1 MVTSENNFDGDE
13 NSKYFHNSL
22 KRKYNKNNIRGI
34 NVNGS
39 WCENPNTIKEVA
51 FNHFKSIFEVHNSDG
66 PSLEGL
72 FSESI
77 SSADNELLE
86 AHFTEEEIWES
97 VKCCGSSK
105 APGPDGFNFGF
116 FKKFWSIIKD
126 DLIGAINWFWVFGEF
141 SKGCN
146 ASFVSLIPKKS
157 DPLSFSD
164 YRPISLICS
173 YYKIIAKMLSL
184 RIRKVVP
191 RLIGKEQSA
200 FLGGRYI
207 LDGALVANEVVE
219 DLKRNKKHGLIFK
232 VDFEKAFDSLN
243 WDYLLEVMKCMGFG
257 TKWCKWISS
266 CLKSATISILIN
278 ESPTSEF
285 NLKRGVRQGDPLSPF
300 LFIIAAEG
308 LNILTKV
315 AVERGMYKGVE
326 VGISNDNV
334 EALASWCSCL
344 GGRLPF
350 MYLGIPVG
358 NRMKKLNDWSPVI
371 EKFNKSIYGSNGGL
385 VLGNGLARNPNASL
399 WNSICDAGKHVDGL
413 GISFS
418 NSFIRS
424 IGDGKSTSFWDDIWV
439 GNASFKDRFK
449 RLHRLEID
457 KDIKI
462 SSKIEEFK
470 GDGLGNWA
478 YPPMGRTN
486 SELNELR
493 DTVRNLQ
500 VTEGKKDCWSWN
512 LNSKGIYTVKECSVI
527 VDKIILPRAVN
538 SIESLR
544 NGLVPKK
551 VEVFIWRARLGRIPV
566 RFELD
571 KRGIDL
577 NSVRCPICDGDIETV
592 EHILF
597 SCQVAK
603 DIWAKVLKWWGY
615 NSAIFGFE
623 DIFNGTFG
631 CVAQDHKK
639 NQWQAVCWVVC
650 YILWK
655 NRNAKVFKN
664 KLETVPSLFSEV
676 QVLSYDWISRRCKGH
691 IMDWLQ
697 WFSHP

>member
-1 MVTSENNFDGDE
+1 M
-13 NSKYFHNSL
+13 
-22 KRKYNKNNIRGI
+22 
-34 NVNGS
+34 
-39 WCENPNTIKEVA
+39 
-51 FNHFKSIFEVHNSDG
+51 
-66 PSLEGL
+66 
-72 FSESI
+72 
-77 SSADNELLE
+77 
-86 AHFTEEEIWES
+86 
-97 VKCCGSSK
+97 
-105 APGPDGFNFGF
+105 
-116 FKKFWSIIKD
+116 
-126 DLIGAINWFWVFGEF
+126 
-141 SKGCN
+141 
-146 ASFVSLIPKKS
+146 
-157 DPLSFSD
+157 
-164 YRPISLICS
+164 
-173 YYKIIAKMLSL
+173 
-184 RIRKVVP
+184 
-191 RLIGKEQSA
+191 EQNA
-200 FLGGRYI
+200 FLGSRYI

-219 DLKRNKKHGLIFK
+219 DLKRKKKHGLIFK

-243 WDYLLEVMKCMGFG
+243 WDYLLEVMICMGFG

-266 CLKSATISILIN
+266 CLKSATIFILIN
-278 ESPTSEF
+278 GSPTSEF

-300 LFIIAAEG
+300 IFIIAAEG
-308 LNILTKV
+308 LNILTKL

-326 VGISNDNV
+326 VGRDKVVISHLQYADDTIFFGEWSRRISNDNV

-344 GGRLPF
+344 AGRLPF

-358 NRMKKLNDWSPVI
+358 NRMKKLNDWFPVI

-385 VLGNGLARNPNASL
+385 VLGNGLARKPNASL
-399 WNSICDAGKHVDGL
+399 WNSIYDAGKHVDGL

-418 NSFIRS
+418 NSFIRLLLFGMTFGWGTQAS
-424 IGDGKSTSFWDDIWV
+424 KTDSKDYTGSRLTKISTSV
-439 GNASFKDRFK
+439 EK
-449 RLHRLEID
+449 
-457 KDIKI
+457 
-462 SSKIEEFK
+462 SKNLREMGSAI
-470 GDGLGNWA
+470 GPIHLWA
-478 YPPMGRTN
+478 VQT
-486 SELNELR
+486 
-493 DTVRNLQ
+493 
-500 VTEGKKDCWSWN
+500 
-512 LNSKGIYTVKECSVI
+512 GIYTVKDCSVL
-527 VDKIILPRAVN
+527 VDKVILPRAVN

-592 EHILF
+592 KHIFF

-631 CVAQDHKK
+631 YVAQDHKK

-664 KLETVPSLFSEV
+664 KLETVPSLFNEV

>member
-1 MVTSENNFDGDE
+1 
-13 NSKYFHNSL
+13 
-22 KRKYNKNNIRGI
+22 
-34 NVNGS
+34 
-39 WCENPNTIKEVA
+39 
-51 FNHFKSIFEVHNSDG
+51 
-66 PSLEGL
+66 
-72 FSESI
+72 
-77 SSADNELLE
+77 
-86 AHFTEEEIWES
+86 
-97 VKCCGSSK
+97 
-105 APGPDGFNFGF
+105 
-116 FKKFWSIIKD
+116 
-126 DLIGAINWFWVFGEF
+126 
-141 SKGCN
+141 
-146 ASFVSLIPKKS
+146 
-157 DPLSFSD
+157 
-164 YRPISLICS
+164 
-173 YYKIIAKMLSL
+173 MLSL

-191 RLIGKEQSA
+191 RLVGMEQSA

-219 DLKRNKKHGLIFK
+219 YLKRNKKHGLIFK

-278 ESPTSEF
+278 GSPTSEF

-315 AVERGMYKGVE
+315 AVDR
-326 VGISNDNV
+326 GISNDNV

-350 MYLGIPVG
+350 MYLGISV
-358 NRMKKLNDWSPVI
+358 
-371 EKFNKSIYGSNGGL
+371 
-385 VLGNGLARNPNASL
+385 
-399 WNSICDAGKHVDGL
+399 GKHVDGL

-418 NSFIRS
+418 NSFIHS
-424 IGDGKSTSFWDDIWV
+424 IGDEKSTSFWDDIWV
-439 GNASFKDRFK
+439 GNVSFKDRFK

-457 KDIKI
+457 KDINI

-500 VTEGKKDCWSWN
+500 LTEGKKDCWSWN
-512 LNSKGIYTVKECSVI
+512 LNSKGIYTVKDCSVL
-527 VDKIILPRAVN
+527 VDKVILPRAVN

-544 NGLVPKK
+544 NGLVSKK

-597 SCQVAK
+597 S
-603 DIWAKVLKWWGY
+603 
-615 NSAIFGFE
+615 S
-623 DIFNGTFG
+623 
-631 CVAQDHKK
+631 QDHKK

-697 WFSHP
+697 WFSRP

>member
-1 MVTSENNFDGDE
+1 M
-13 NSKYFHNSL
+13 
-22 KRKYNKNNIRGI
+22 
-34 NVNGS
+34 
-39 WCENPNTIKEVA
+39 
-51 FNHFKSIFEVHNSDG
+51 
-66 PSLEGL
+66 
-72 FSESI
+72 
-77 SSADNELLE
+77 
-86 AHFTEEEIWES
+86 
-97 VKCCGSSK
+97 
-105 APGPDGFNFGF
+105 
-116 FKKFWSIIKD
+116 
-126 DLIGAINWFWVFGEF
+126 
-141 SKGCN
+141 
-146 ASFVSLIPKKS
+146 
-157 DPLSFSD
+157 
-164 YRPISLICS
+164 
-173 YYKIIAKMLSL
+173 
-184 RIRKVVP
+184 
-191 RLIGKEQSA
+191 EQSA

-243 WDYLLEVMKCMGFG
+243 WDYLLVVMKCMGFG

-278 ESPTSEF
+278 GSPKSEF
-285 NLKRGVRQGDPLSPF
+285 NLKRGVRQGDPLSFF

-326 VGISNDNV
+326 VGKDKVIISHLQYADDTIFFGDWSRRNARNLMYLLECFERASGLKVNYNKSQLFGIGISNDNV

-371 EKFNKSIYGSNGGL
+371 EKFNNRFKTETNTLWVTVIHSIYGSNGKL
-385 VLGNGLARNPNASL
+385 VLGNGRARNPNASL

-418 NSFIRS
+418 NSLIRS

-439 GNASFKDRFK
+439 GNARFKDRFK

-457 KDIKI
+457 KDINI

-478 YPPMGRTN
+478 YPPMGLTN

-500 VTEGKKDCWSWN
+500 LTEGKKDCWSWN
-512 LNSKGIYTVKECSVI
+512 LNSKGIYTVKDCSVL
-527 VDKIILPRAVN
+527 VEKVILPRAVN

-592 EHILF
+592 DHILF

-623 DIFNGTFG
+623 AIFNGTFG
-631 CVAQDHKK
+631 GVAHDHKK

-655 NRNAKVFKN
+655 NINAKVFKN

-697 WFSHP
+697 RFSHP

>member
-1 MVTSENNFDGDE
+1 MLRWGVT
-13 NSKYFHNSL
+13 KYFHNSL

-77 SSADNELLE
+77 TSADNELLE
-86 AHFTEEEIWES
+86 APFTEEEIWES

-116 FKKFWSIIKD
+116 FKKFLSIIKD
-126 DLIGAINWFWVFGEF
+126 DLVGAINWFWVF
-141 SKGCN
+141 
-146 ASFVSLIPKKS
+146 
-157 DPLSFSD
+157 
-164 YRPISLICS
+164 
-173 YYKIIAKMLSL
+173 
-184 RIRKVVP
+184 
-191 RLIGKEQSA
+191 
-200 FLGGRYI
+200 
-207 LDGALVANEVVE
+207 
-219 DLKRNKKHGLIFK
+219 
-232 VDFEKAFDSLN
+232 
-243 WDYLLEVMKCMGFG
+243 
-257 TKWCKWISS
+257 
-266 CLKSATISILIN
+266 
-278 ESPTSEF
+278 
-285 NLKRGVRQGDPLSPF
+285 
-300 LFIIAAEG
+300 AEG

-326 VGISNDNV
+326 VGKDKVVIFHLQYADDTIFFGEWSRLNARNLIYLLECFERASGLKVNYNKSQLFGIGISNDNV

-385 VLGNGLARNPNASL
+385 VLGNGLARNPNASI

-424 IGDGKSTSFWDDIWV
+424 IGDGKNTSLWDDIWV

-449 RLHRLEID
+449 RLHWLEID
-457 KDIKI
+457 KDINI
-462 SSKIEEFK
+462 SSKFEEFK
-470 GDGLGNWA
+470 GDGLDNWA
-478 YPPMGRTN
+478 YPSMGRTN

-500 VTEGKKDCWSWN
+500 LNEGKKDCWSWN
-512 LNSKGIYTVKECSVI
+512 LNSKGIYTVKDCSVL
-527 VDKIILPRAVN
+527 VDKVILPRAVN

-566 RFELD
+566 KFELD

>member
-1 MVTSENNFDGDE
+1 MFDVRFKTETNTLWVTV
-13 NSKYFHNSL
+13 
-22 KRKYNKNNIRGI
+22 IR
-34 NVNGS
+34 
-39 WCENPNTIKEVA
+39 
-51 FNHFKSIFEVHNSDG
+51 
-66 PSLEGL
+66 
-72 FSESI
+72 
-77 SSADNELLE
+77 
-86 AHFTEEEIWES
+86 
-97 VKCCGSSK
+97 
-105 APGPDGFNFGF
+105 
-116 FKKFWSIIKD
+116 
-126 DLIGAINWFWVFGEF
+126 
-141 SKGCN
+141 
-146 ASFVSLIPKKS
+146 
-157 DPLSFSD
+157 
-164 YRPISLICS
+164 
-173 YYKIIAKMLSL
+173 
-184 RIRKVVP
+184 
-191 RLIGKEQSA
+191 
-200 FLGGRYI
+200 
-207 LDGALVANEVVE
+207 
-219 DLKRNKKHGLIFK
+219 
-232 VDFEKAFDSLN
+232 
-243 WDYLLEVMKCMGFG
+243 
-257 TKWCKWISS
+257 
-266 CLKSATISILIN
+266 
-278 ESPTSEF
+278 
-285 NLKRGVRQGDPLSPF
+285 
-300 LFIIAAEG
+300 
-308 LNILTKV
+308 
-315 AVERGMYKGVE
+315 
-326 VGISNDNV
+326 
-334 EALASWCSCL
+334 
-344 GGRLPF
+344 
-350 MYLGIPVG
+350 
-358 NRMKKLNDWSPVI
+358 
-371 EKFNKSIYGSNGGL
+371 SIYGSNGGL
-385 VLGNGLARNPNASL
+385 ELGNGRARNPNASL
-399 WNSICDAGKHVDGL
+399 WNSIYDAGKHVDGL

-457 KDIKI
+457 KDINI
-462 SSKIEEFK
+462 SNKVEEFK

-493 DTVRNLQ
+493 DTFRNLQ
-500 VTEGKKDCWSWN
+500 LTEGKKDCWSWN
-512 LNSKGIYTVKECSVI
+512 LNSEGTYTVKDCSVL
-527 VDKIILPRAVN
+527 VDKVILPHAVN

-577 NSVRCPICDGDIETV
+577 NSVRCPICDDDIETV

-639 NQWQAVCWVVC
+639 NQWQAVSWVVC

>member
-1 MVTSENNFDGDE
+1 MKAEVGSLKDEERTKWLNSRKTWMEKEKIKTGMLKQKARVHWMIDGDE

-72 FSESI
+72 FSELI
-77 SSADNELLE
+77 TSADNELLE
-86 AHFTEEEIWES
+86 APFTEGEIWES

-126 DLIGAINWFWVFGEF
+126 DLVGAINWFWVFGEF

-184 RIRKVVP
+184 RICKVVP
-191 RLIGKEQSA
+191 SLVGKEQSA

-257 TKWCKWISS
+257 TKWC
-266 CLKSATISILIN
+266 L
-278 ESPTSEF
+278 
-285 NLKRGVRQGDPLSPF
+285 
-300 LFIIAAEG
+300 
-308 LNILTKV
+308 
-315 AVERGMYKGVE
+315 
-326 VGISNDNV
+326 
-334 EALASWCSCL
+334 
-344 GGRLPF
+344 LPF

-358 NRMKKLNDWSPVI
+358 NKMKKLNDWSPVI
-371 EKFNKSIYGSNGGL
+371 EKFNKRFKTETNTLWVAVIRSIYGSNGGL
-385 VLGNGLARNPNASL
+385 VLGNGLIRKPNASL
-399 WNSICDAGKHVDGL
+399 WNSICVAGNHVDGL

-418 NSFIRS
+418 KSFIRLL
-424 IGDGKSTSFWDDIWV
+424 GDGKSTSFWNDIWV
-439 GNASFKDRFK
+439 GNASLKDKFK
-449 RLHRLEID
+449 RLYRLEID
-457 KDIKI
+457 KDINI
-462 SSKIEEFK
+462 SNKTEEFK

-486 SELNELR
+486 SELTELR

-500 VTEGKKDCWSWN
+500 LIEDKKDCWSWN
-512 LNSKGIYTVKECSVI
+512 LNSKGTYMVKDCSVL
-527 VDKIILPRAVN
+527 VDKVILPRAVN

-577 NSVRCPICDGDIETV
+577 NSVRCSICDGDIETV

-597 SCQVAK
+597 SCQMAT

-615 NSAIFGFE
+615 NSALFGYE

-631 CVAQDHKK
+631 YVAHDHKR
-639 NQWQAVCWVVC
+639 NQWQAVSWVVC
-650 YILWK
+650 YIIWK

-697 WFSHP
+697 WFSQP

>member
-1 MVTSENNFDGDE
+1 MKKKHG
-13 NSKYFHNSL
+13 L
-22 KRKYNKNNIRGI
+22 
-34 NVNGS
+34 
-39 WCENPNTIKEVA
+39 
-51 FNHFKSIFEVHNSDG
+51 IF
-66 PSLEGL
+66 
-72 FSESI
+72 
-77 SSADNELLE
+77 
-86 AHFTEEEIWES
+86 
-97 VKCCGSSK
+97 
-105 APGPDGFNFGF
+105 
-116 FKKFWSIIKD
+116 
-126 DLIGAINWFWVFGEF
+126 
-141 SKGCN
+141 
-146 ASFVSLIPKKS
+146 
-157 DPLSFSD
+157 
-164 YRPISLICS
+164 
-173 YYKIIAKMLSL
+173 
-184 RIRKVVP
+184 
-191 RLIGKEQSA
+191 
-200 FLGGRYI
+200 
-207 LDGALVANEVVE
+207 DGALVANEVVE

-243 WDYLLEVMKCMGFG
+243 WDYLFVVMKCMGFG
-257 TKWCKWISS
+257 NKWCKWISA

-278 ESPTSEF
+278 GSPTSEF

-326 VGISNDNV
+326 VGKDKVVISHLQYADDTIFFGEWSRRNARNLMYLLECFELASGLKVNYNKSQLFGIGISNDNV

-344 GGRLPF
+344 GGRLSF
-350 MYLGIPVG
+350 MYLGISVG

-371 EKFNKSIYGSNGGL
+371 EKFNKSGGL
-385 VLGNGLARNPNASL
+385 VLGNERAQNPNASL
-399 WNSICDAGKHVDGL
+399 WNSICEAGKHVDGL

-439 GNASFKDRFK
+439 GNARFKDRFK

-457 KDIKI
+457 KDINI

-500 VTEGKKDCWSWN
+500 LTEGKKDCSVKDI
-512 LNSKGIYTVKECSVI
+512 LYTVKDCSVL
-527 VDKIILPRAVN
+527 VDKVILPRAVN

-615 NSAIFGFE
+615 NSVIFGFE

-631 CVAQDHKK
+631 GVAQDHKK

-664 KLETVPSLFSEV
+664 KLETGPSLFSEV

>member
-1 MVTSENNFDGDE
+1 MGLGVKILIQ
-13 NSKYFHNSL
+13 SKKLLS
-22 KRKYNKNNIRGI
+22 
-34 NVNGS
+34 
-39 WCENPNTIKEVA
+39 TILRA
-51 FNHFKSIFEVHNSDG
+51 YS
-66 PSLEGL
+66 
-72 FSESI
+72 
-77 SSADNELLE
+77 
-86 AHFTEEEIWES
+86 
-97 VKCCGSSK
+97 SSK

-116 FKKFWSIIKD
+116 FKKFWSIIKE
-126 DLIGAINWFWVFGEF
+126 DLGWN
-141 SKGCN
+141 
-146 ASFVSLIPKKS
+146 
-157 DPLSFSD
+157 
-164 YRPISLICS
+164 
-173 YYKIIAKMLSL
+173 
-184 RIRKVVP
+184 KV
-191 RLIGKEQSA
+191 R

-243 WDYLLEVMKCMGFG
+243 LDYLLEVMKCMGFG

-278 ESPTSEF
+278 GSPTSEF

-308 LNILTKV
+308 LNILTKM

-326 VGISNDNV
+326 VGKDKVVISHLQYADDTIFFCEWSRRNARNLMYLLECFERASGLKVNYNKSQLFGIGISNDNV

-344 GGRLPF
+344 AGRLPF

-358 NRMKKLNDWSPVI
+358 NKMKKLNDWFPVI
-371 EKFNKSIYGSNGGL
+371 EKFNKRL
-385 VLGNGLARNPNASL
+385 VRKPNASL
-399 WNSICDAGKHVDGL
+399 WNSICFAGKHVDGL

-418 NSFIRS
+418 KSFIRV
-424 IGDGKSTSFWDDIWV
+424 IGDGNNTSFWDDIWQ
-439 GNASFKDRFK
+439 
-449 RLHRLEID
+449 
-457 KDIKI
+457 
-462 SSKIEEFK
+462 IE
-470 GDGLGNWA
+470 D
-478 YPPMGRTN
+478 
-486 SELNELR
+486 
-493 DTVRNLQ
+493 
-500 VTEGKKDCWSWN
+500 KKDCWNWN
-512 LNSKGIYTVKECSVI
+512 LNSKGTYTVKDCSFL
-527 VDKIILPRAVN
+527 VDKVILRRAVN

-551 VEVFIWRARLGRIPV
+551 VEVFIWRARLGRLLV

-597 SCQVAK
+597 SCQMAK

-615 NSAIFGFE
+615 NSALFGYE

-631 CVAQDHKK
+631 YVAHDHKR

-664 KLETVPSLFSEV
+664 KLDTVPSLFNEV

>member
-1 MVTSENNFDGDE
+1 
-13 NSKYFHNSL
+13 
-22 KRKYNKNNIRGI
+22 
-34 NVNGS
+34 
-39 WCENPNTIKEVA
+39 
-51 FNHFKSIFEVHNSDG
+51 
-66 PSLEGL
+66 
-72 FSESI
+72 
-77 SSADNELLE
+77 
-86 AHFTEEEIWES
+86 
-97 VKCCGSSK
+97 
-105 APGPDGFNFGF
+105 
-116 FKKFWSIIKD
+116 
-126 DLIGAINWFWVFGEF
+126 
-141 SKGCN
+141 
-146 ASFVSLIPKKS
+146 
-157 DPLSFSD
+157 
-164 YRPISLICS
+164 
-173 YYKIIAKMLSL
+173 MLSL
-184 RIRKVVP
+184 RICKVVP
-191 RLIGKEQSA
+191 SLVGKEQSA

-232 VDFEKAFDSLN
+232 VDFEKAFDSIN

-278 ESPTSEF
+278 GSPTSEF
-285 NLKRGVRQGDPLSPF
+285 NLKRSVRQGDPLSPF

-308 LNILTKV
+308 LNILTKK

-326 VGISNDNV
+326 VGKDKVVISHLQYADDTIFFGEWSRRNARNLMYLLECFERASGLKVNYNKSQLFGIGISNDNV

-344 GGRLPF
+344 AGRLPF

-358 NRMKKLNDWSPVI
+358 NKMKKLNDWSPVI
-371 EKFNKSIYGSNGGL
+371 EKFNKRFKTETNTLWVAVIRSIYGSNGGL
-385 VLGNGLARNPNASL
+385 VLGNGLVRKPNASL
-399 WNSICDAGKHVDGL
+399 WNSICVAGNHVDGL

-418 NSFIRS
+418 KSFIRLL
-424 IGDGKSTSFWDDIWV
+424 GDGKSTSFWNDIWV
-439 GNASFKDRFK
+439 GNASLKDKFK
-449 RLHRLEID
+449 RLYRLEID
-457 KDIKI
+457 KDINI
-462 SSKIEEFK
+462 SNKTEEFK

-486 SELNELR
+486 SELTELR

-500 VTEGKKDCWSWN
+500 LIEDKKDCWSWN
-512 LNSKGIYTVKECSVI
+512 LNSKGTYMVKDCSVL
-527 VDKIILPRAVN
+527 VDKVILPRAVN

-597 SCQVAK
+597 SCQMAK

-615 NSAIFGFE
+615 NSALFGYE

-631 CVAQDHKK
+631 YEAHDHKR

-650 YILWK
+650 YIIWK

-697 WFSHP
+697 WFSQP